1 VRKLQSL
8 SKGIER
14 EKMQMEKNWWRPVS
28 PALPSEKNS
37 NLNLE
42 ISGIRIED
50 NDKSI
55 KKIRFIF

>member
-50 NDKSI
+50 NE
-55 KKIRFIF
+55 